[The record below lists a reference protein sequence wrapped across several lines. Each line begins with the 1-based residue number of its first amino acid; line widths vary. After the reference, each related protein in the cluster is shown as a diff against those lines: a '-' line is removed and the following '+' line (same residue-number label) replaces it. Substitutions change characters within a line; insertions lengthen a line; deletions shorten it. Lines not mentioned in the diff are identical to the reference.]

1 MSAEPVGL
9 SLRAD
14 LATLP
19 GEELVGSIGSL
30 LEQIEADMPA
40 GSTAPDLGE
49 LRPEAAAREVLR
61 LADVRGP
68 KVDMDAVCEVLG
80 IPVYQRALPDSLSAV
95 VMSIGEDSFVIA
107 VNSTHSKN
115 RRRFSIAHEAG
126 HAVLRHTAG
135 YYLEYSVEDH
145 WEPPNYRYHDEQ
157 EANGFAAA
165 LLMDERWVREDYAAG
180 MRDVEAL
187 AARYAVSPAA
197 MGFRLINLG
206 LG

>member
-1 MSAEPVGL
+1 
-9 SLRAD
+9 
-14 LATLP
+14 
-19 GEELVGSIGSL
+19 
-30 LEQIEADMPA
+30 
-40 GSTAPDLGE
+40 
-49 LRPEAAAREVLR
+49 
-61 LADVRGP
+61 
-68 KVDMDAVCEVLG
+68 
-80 IPVYQRALPDSLSAV
+80 V

-107 VNSTHSKN
+107 VNLTHSPN

-135 YYLEYSVEDH
+135 YYLEYTVEDH

-187 AARYAVSPAA
+187 AAHYAVSPAA
-197 MGFRLINLG
+197 MGFRLINLE
-206 LG
+206 LS